1 MTTLRCPAKVN
12 LFLAIRS
19 RDHGS
24 EGCRYFQK
32 GYHEIE
38 TVFARTTA
46 LEDLLHVEEA
56 GRFEFHCDT
65 SGIPDLTGQLCQPEK
80 NSVVK
85 AIRLLE
91 AKTSRIFHY
100 KITLEKHIPPRSGLG
115 GGASDAAAILLFL
128 NTHEKIGLT
137 QGELFALGTQ
147 VGMDVPFFLSGH
159 DVALGT
165 HYGEKITPL
174 PALPPDLHLA
184 IELTGR
190 EVSTPEAYSTWDSEP
205 RHPAPDLQPF
215 LRALHAQ
222 NAAAIIAALHND
234 FEKISPAL
242 NDKKLHLCGSGG
254 ALYSATTL

>member
-1 MTTLRCPAKVN
+1 MITLRCPAKVN
-12 LFLAIRS
+12 LFLAIRGKDS
-19 RDHGS
+19 S
-24 EGCRYFQK
+24 

-46 LEDLLHVEEA
+46 LEDLLHVQEA
-56 GRFEFHCDT
+56 DRFEFHCDT
-65 SGIPDLTGQLCQPEK
+65 SGIPELPGQLCPPEM

-91 AKTSRIFHY
+91 EKTSRIFHY

-115 GGASDAAAILLFL
+115 GGSSDAAAILLFL

-137 QGELFALGTQ
+137 RDELFALGTQ
-147 VGMDVPFFLSGH
+147 VGMDAPFFLSGH

-165 HYGEKITPL
+165 HYGEKITRL
-174 PALPPDLHLA
+174 PSLPPSLQIS

-190 EVSTPEAYSTWDSEP
+190 EVSTPEAYALWDHSAQP
-205 RHPAPDLQPF
+205 SLSLRAAPSLQPL

-222 NAAAIIAALHND
+222 DATGIITALHND
-234 FEKISPAL
+234 FELISPHISIGK
-242 NDKKLHLCGSGG
+242 NHLCGSGG
-254 ALYSATTL
+254 ALYGFHSL